1 VNNDGSDASPHL
13 PLTRDTIVGHYK
25 IIEKIG
31 AGGMGEVWLAEDT
44 ELNRKVA
51 LKFLPT
57 NHCQDEDCRAR
68 FKREAQATAAL
79 KHSNIVTIYEVAEHN
94 GRPFFAMEYLEGRSL
109 DEVIKSKD
117 LSVDQAIDLA
127 IQLCEGLYEAHQ
139 AGVIHRDIKPSN
151 IILDKNNRPKLL
163 DFGLATVKGAEK
175 LTKTGSTLGTI
186 GYMSPEQV
194 SSGKIDQ
201 RSDLFSLGV
210 VIYEMVT
217 GKAPFAEEYDAAT
230 LNAILHETPEPM
242 AQYKSGVP
250 DYLQRV
256 VSTLLEKDPD
266 LRYQSAEGVLPD
278 LKQLTVPGSRDRK
291 KRPST
296 PKEKLRKAILPTSVI
311 ALIILLVLII
321 KPWRFE
327 IISDNP
333 AVAAPRRLAVL
344 YLKNRG
350 SADDEYLSY
359 GITED
364 LIVDLTRIGTM
375 GVAPMPSILKYK
387 DSDEELKEIAKHL
400 NVGLVLNGSI
410 DRSGDRIRVS
420 AQLIDVEKES
430 NLWADRWEETFE
442 NLPRI
447 KEALAQGISQALEI
461 DTSVMRAAQ
470 VGTPDAENPV
480 AYDHYLRGK
489 YTFEHKSDEADVE
502 VALGLF
508 RKALELEPSLL
519 AARRGVAAVLTH
531 KGQYDEANDE
541 LKTALEGARQ
551 RNLRSDEAEAL
562 TSLAVTHYK
571 QSLYDEAQEYAEKAM
586 DIYKELNDLA
596 GEVRA
601 LTQIINIYQGR
612 GMYNEAVV
620 LFERVLEINSHLDDQ
635 HALSGSLASMAGIYI
650 SQGDYEK
657 ALQNYEQ
664 ALEISTR
671 LGNQSL
677 MASITQN
684 IGIVYYSQ
692 GDYAKALQNFE
703 QALEIKTQIGDRAGM
718 AMVLNNIGV
727 IYMNQGDYEKAL
739 QNYEQ
744 ALEIKTQIGDRAGMA
759 GTINNIGV
767 IYVNQGDYEKA
778 LQNYE
783 QALEIR
789 TQIGDRAGMASA
801 IHNIGVI
808 YADQG
813 DYEKAL
819 QNYEQALEILIQ
831 IGDRAG
837 MAYAMLGIGNIYA
850 DQGDYEKALQNYE
863 QALEIRTQVGDRSG
877 MAYAM
882 LGIGNIYAVQG
893 DYEKALQYY
902 EQALEIRTQIG
913 DRAGKADATGGIASV
928 YGEQGDYRKSLE
940 YARKSAEIRLEL
952 GTPIDSVWASY
963 IIAAVIANLGECD
976 KAISTLGKVVTDAA
990 QLGNAE
996 LISGAHRSLGMAYF
1010 YKGESERAKEDY
1022 YAALKGYE
1030 EMGNRSSM
1038 AGANCCLGELYYLLN
1053 APDSSRK
1060 CFDQSLALAEDIG
1073 VKKIRVRASAY
1084 LAALTA
1090 RGGDFDGGVKQLRAI
1105 LEEAKGHGNIE
1116 NKVIVRRLLGRVLI
1130 EGSPSETGRQEGRTI
1145 MQDALSLATEQGYA
1159 HEIRWINELLTPAN
1173 IPMQ

>member
-1 VNNDGSDASPHL
+1 MPENHDGGNAQPHL

-25 IIEKIG
+25 IISKIG

-57 NHCQDEDCRAR
+57 HHCQDEDCRAR

-79 KHSNIVTIYEVAEHN
+79 KHSNIVTIHEVAEHN
-94 GRPFFAMEYLEGRSL
+94 GRPFFAMEYLEGRPL

-117 LSVDQAIDLA
+117 LSVDQAVDLA
-127 IQLCEGLYEAHQ
+127 IQLCEGLHEAHQ
-139 AGVIHRDIKPSN
+139 SGVIHRDIKPSN

-175 LTKTGSTLGTI
+175 LTRTGSTLGTI

-242 AQYKSGVP
+242 AQYKPGVP

-256 VSTLLEKDPD
+256 VSTLLEKDPGR
-266 LRYQSAEGVLPD
+266 RYQSAEEVLPD
-278 LKQLTVPGSRDRK
+278 LKGLGVPGSRGRA

-296 PKEKLRKAILPTSVI
+296 PKQKLRKAILPTSVI

-375 GVAPMPSILKYK
+375 GVAPMPAILKYK
-387 DSDEELKEIAKHL
+387 DSVGELDKIAQHL
-400 NVGLVLNGSI
+400 HVNLLLNGSI
-410 DRSGDRIRVS
+410 HKSGDLIRVS
-420 AQLIDVEKES
+420 AQLIDVES
-430 NLWADRWEETFE
+430 GLNLWADRWEETSE
-442 NLPRI
+442 NLPHI
-447 KEALAQGISQALEI
+447 KEALAQGISQALQI
-461 DTSVMRAAQ
+461 DTSVMKAAQ

-489 YTFEHKSDEADVE
+489 YTFEHKSDESDVE

-519 AARRGVAAVLTH
+519 AARRGVAAVLALR
-531 KGQYDEANDE
+531 GQYDKANEE
-541 LKTALEGARQ
+541 LTTALEEARR
-551 RNLRSDEAEAL
+551 RNLRPAEAEAL
-562 TSLAVTHYK
+562 LSLAETHRS
-571 QSLYDEAQEYAEKAM
+571 QSLYDEAQEYAGKAQG
-586 DIYKELNDLA
+586 ISIELNDLA

-601 LTQIINIYQGR
+601 LTETIAIYQER
-612 GMYNEAVV
+612 GMYNEAAA
-620 LFERVLEINSHLDDQ
+620 LFERVLEINRQLDDQ
-635 HALSGSLASMAGIYI
+635 NAMAKSLNNIGNICFR
-650 SQGDYEK
+650 QGDYAK
-657 ALQNYEQ
+657 GLQNYEQ
-664 ALEISTR
+664 ALAIATR
-671 LGNQSL
+671 VDDQRLMGLITGNTG
-677 MASITQN
+677 SI
-684 IGIVYYSQ
+684 YLYQ
-692 GDYAKALQNFE
+692 GDYA
-703 QALEIKTQIGDRAGM
+703 R
-718 AMVLNNIGV
+718 
-727 IYMNQGDYEKAL
+727 
-739 QNYEQ
+739 
-744 ALEIKTQIGDRAGMA
+744 
-759 GTINNIGV
+759 
-767 IYVNQGDYEKA
+767 
-778 LQNYE
+778 
-783 QALEIR
+783 
-789 TQIGDRAGMASA
+789 
-801 IHNIGVI
+801 
-808 YADQG
+808 
-813 DYEKAL
+813 
-819 QNYEQALEILIQ
+819 
-831 IGDRAG
+831 
-837 MAYAMLGIGNIYA
+837 
-850 DQGDYEKALQNYE
+850 
-863 QALEIRTQVGDRSG
+863 
-877 MAYAM
+877 
-882 LGIGNIYAVQG
+882 
-893 DYEKALQYY
+893 ALQYY
-902 EQALEIRTQIG
+902 EQALEIFTRIG
-913 DRAGKADATGGIASV
+913 DETWMGRITQNTGLIYSYQGDYAKALQNYEEALAIATRLGDQSVMGVITGNIGMIYVNQGDYARALENYEQALEIATRIGDQNTMARITQNMGGIYSDQGEYTKALQTLEQALEIATRRGEQNLMGRITLNIGIIYGRQGDYAKALQHHEQALEIATRIGDQNLMGEITGCIGAV
-928 YGEQGDYRKSLE
+928 YSDQGDYRKSLE

-952 GTPIDSVWASY
+952 GTPIDSSWASY
-963 IIAAVIANLGECD
+963 TIAAIAANLGECD
-976 KAISTLGKVVTDAA
+976 KAISTLGRVVTDAA

-996 LISGAHRSLGMAYF
+996 LISGAHLSLGMAYF
-1010 YKGESERAKEDY
+1010 YKGEFDSAKDNY
-1022 YAALKGYE
+1022 YTALKAYE
-1030 EMGNRSSM
+1030 DMGTRSST
-1038 AGANCCLGELYYLLN
+1038 AEADCCLGELYYFLN

-1060 CFDQSLALAEDIG
+1060 YFEKSLALAEEMGI
-1073 VKKIRVRASAY
+1073 KKIRVRASAY

-1090 RGGDFDGGVKQLRAI
+1090 RGGDIDGGVKQLREI

-1116 NKVIVRRLLGRVLI
+1116 NKVVVRRLLGQVLT
-1130 EGSPSETGRQEGRTI
+1130 ENGSGDTDREEGRAI
-1145 MQDALSLATEQGYA
+1145 LQEALALATEQGYA
-1159 HEIRWINELLTPAN
+1159 HEIGWLTGLLTPAK